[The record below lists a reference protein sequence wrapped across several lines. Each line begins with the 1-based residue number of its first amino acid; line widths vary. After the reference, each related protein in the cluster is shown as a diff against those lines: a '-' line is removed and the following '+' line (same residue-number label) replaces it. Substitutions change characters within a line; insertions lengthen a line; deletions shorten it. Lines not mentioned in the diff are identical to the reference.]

1 MEMINLEFI
10 LSLRPALAVAVSLI
24 AAGAILWF
32 ADRPNLRDGIS
43 VVASIIKFI
52 LVISMAPLVLAGAT
66 LELTLFEVLPGVD
79 FAFRVDALGMV
90 FATVSSL
97 LWMLAA
103 VYCIGYMRSQ
113 NEKNQTR
120 FYASFA
126 VSLSAAIGGAFAA
139 NLFTLVIF
147 YELLSLVTYPLVYHK
162 ENQPSWAGSKRYIV
176 YLVGAS
182 KSLLLAALALTYQ
195 LAGSFDFMPHGLLKN
210 VEASSNLLTIVYFC
224 YLFGFAKAAIMP
236 FHAWLPAA
244 MVAPTPVS
252 ALLHAVAVVKMGVFC
267 LLRVIFHVF
276 GIDLMSNLGLG
287 IITAYLVSFTIV
299 MASIYALTRDDLKA
313 RLAYSTISQLS
324 YIILGAAMLT
334 PMAAIGG
341 ITHIAAHAFSKITLF
356 FCAGSIYCASH
367 RKKISDLAGIG
378 KRLPLTMMAFFI
390 GSLGMIGIPPT
401 AGFISKWYLV
411 VGSVDAGQMALLVVL
426 LVSALLNAAYF
437 LPVTYTAF
445 FEPEKT
451 TKDAS
456 LVAGKDIREIPMV
469 AVPLLITALLSLLS
483 GLYPEYFLGLA
494 RVVVAT
500 EFIAGGSIP

>member
-1 MEMINLEFI
+1 MEFF
-10 LSLRPALAVAVSLI
+10 LSIRPALAVVISLI
-24 AAGAILWF
+24 AAGLILGF
-32 ADRPNLRDGIS
+32 HKRPNLRDGVS
-43 VVASIIKFI
+43 VIAAILKFI
-52 LVISMAPLVLAGAT
+52 IVISMAPLILAGGT
-66 LELTLFEVLPGVD
+66 VDLTLFQILPGVD

-97 LWMLAA
+97 LWILAA
-103 VYCIGYMRSQ
+103 IYCIGYMRSQ
-113 NEKNQTR
+113 NEQNQTR

-126 VSLSAAIGGAFAA
+126 VSLSAAVGGAFAA

-162 ENQPSWAGSKRYIV
+162 ENRESWDGSKRYIV

-195 LAGSFDFMPHGLLKN
+195 LAGTFDFMPQGLFKN
-210 VEASSNLLTIVYFC
+210 IEASDGILTIVYFC
-224 YLFGFAKAAIMP
+224 YLFGFAKSAIMP

-267 LLRVIFHVF
+267 ALRVIFDVF
-276 GIDLMSNLGLG
+276 GIDKMGSLSLG

-313 RLAYSTISQLS
+313 RLAYSTVSQLS

-341 ITHIAAHAFSKITLF
+341 VTHIAAHAFSKITLF

-367 RKKISDLAGIG
+367 RKKISDLSGIG
-378 KRLPLTMMAFFI
+378 KRLPLTMTAFFI
-390 GSLGMIGIPPT
+390 GSLGMIGIPPSG
-401 AGFISKWYLV
+401 GFISKWYLV
-411 VGSVDAGQMALLVVL
+411 VGSVNAGEMALLFVL

-437 LPVTYTAF
+437 LPVSYKAF
-445 FEPEKT
+445 FEKEKT
-451 TKDAS
+451 ANDLS
-456 LVAGKDIREIPMV
+456 FVAANEIREIPMV
-469 AVPLLITALLSLLS
+469 AIPLLITALLSLLL
-483 GLYPEYFLGLA
+483 GLHPEYFLSLA
-494 RVVVAT
+494 RTVVA
-500 EFIAGGSIP
+500 GGFAP